1 MKNREKIKGRNSS
14 LTKEH
19 CLNFISTHRMRYI
32 YIHSIYR
39 KAKHTSNQN
48 KNETKIQNKVE
59 KEKNKTR

>member
-39 KAKHTSNQN
+39 TYIKPKQKRNQD
-48 KNETKIQNKVE
+48 TK
-59 KEKNKTR
+59 

>member
-39 KAKHTSNQN
+39 KASNQN
-48 KNETKIQNKVE
+48 KNETKIQNKVDN
-59 KEKNKTR
+59 NKTR